1 MHTTFV
7 LLPFFYYLLYRVDF
21 FPLFV
26 ISCFLSE
33 VQSCLAKN

>member
-7 LLPFFYYLLYRVDF
+7 LLPFFYYLLSRVYF

-26 ISCFLSE
+26 ISCLP
-33 VQSCLAKN
+33 Q